1 MFEIYLGNNAYK
13 SLKKL
18 EQKIGQKV
26 KQALISLKISPLPI
40 KDYDL
45 KKIVGAED
53 IYRIRISNY
62 RIIYAVDWKN
72 KEINVIRI
80 SKRDEMTY
88 KKL

>member
-1 MFEIYLGNNAYK
+1 MSNNAYK

-18 EQKIGQKV
+18 GQKIGQKV

-40 KDYDL
+40 KEHDI
-45 KKIVGAED
+45 KKIVGVED
-53 IYRIRISNY
+53 TYRIRISNY
-62 RIIYAVDWKN
+62 RIIYAIDWKN

-80 SKRDEMTY
+80 SKKDEKTY